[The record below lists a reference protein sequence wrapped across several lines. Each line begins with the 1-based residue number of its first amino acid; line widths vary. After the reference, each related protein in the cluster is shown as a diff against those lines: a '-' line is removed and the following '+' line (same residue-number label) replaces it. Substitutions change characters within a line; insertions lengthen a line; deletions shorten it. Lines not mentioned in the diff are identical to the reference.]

1 MADYHHGELAVQH
14 RAGLRDPAAGS
25 LRAIRDAVP
34 EAAALFL
41 ARQPMIVL
49 GAADASGRLWSTLLT
64 GDPGLLAVPDPRTLT
79 VAARPAADDPLG
91 AVLRESGTRV
101 GMIAIEPATRRR
113 IRLNGVARP
122 EGDGVRIALDQV
134 IGNCP
139 KYLQKREY
147 ALLPPDRGGRRTA
160 VRRGE
165 ALTTVQ
171 QLTLAT
177 ADSFFIATASPDG
190 DADASHRGGN
200 PGFLQVLSPTRLRW
214 PDYAGNAMFLT
225 LGNLEL
231 GPGAGLLVP
240 DWETGDLL
248 QLSGTAH
255 TVWDGAEAAA
265 VPGRSAWWSSMSRP
279 SSRRRT
285 RYASAGAT
293 RISRASTHRWRRG
306 SRAVA
311 HRSHRRGSAARTAPY
326 GLRPGPRH
334 RRPLP
339 GPAPRLLLQQPGHH
353 RLQALAVVVP
363 GGQPGPPSA
372 DRVEPGKSTE
382 SRNSRACSRCSGR
395 SARAW
400 TRSLPARMA
409 RTPAV

>member
-1 MADYHHGELAVQH
+1 MADYHDGELAVQH

-34 EAAALFL
+34 DAAAVFL
-41 ARQPMIVL
+41 ARQPMIVV
-49 GAADASGRLWSTLLT
+49 GAADASGRLWSTLLD
-64 GDPGLLAVPDPRTLT
+64 GEPGFLGVPDPRTLT
-79 VAARPAADDPLG
+79 IGALPAADDPLG

-113 IRLNGVARP
+113 IRLNGTSSP
-122 EGDGVRIALDQV
+122 EADGVRIALDQV

-139 KYLQKREY
+139 KYLQKRDCI
-147 ALLPPDRGGRRTA
+147 LLPPDRGGRRTA
-160 VRRGE
+160 VRRGAE
-165 ALTTVQ
+165 LTTVQ

-177 ADSFFIATASPDG
+177 SDSFFIATASPDG

-231 GPGAGLLVP
+231 HPEAGLLVP

-265 VPGRSAWWSSMSRP
+265 VPGVQRIVEFRIKAVQETRDAVRLRWSDPDFSRFNP
-279 SSRRRT
+279 P
-285 RYASAGAT
+285 
-293 RISRASTHRWRRG
+293 
-306 SRAVA
+306 VA
-311 HRSHRRGSAARTAPY
+311 
-326 GLRPGPRH
+326 PG
-334 RRPLP
+334 
-339 GPAPRLLLQQPGHH
+339 
-353 RLQALAVVVP
+353 
-363 GGQPGPPSA
+363 
-372 DRVEPGKSTE
+372 
-382 SRNSRACSRCSGR
+382 
-395 SARAW
+395 
-400 TRSLPARMA
+400 
-409 RTPAV
+409 